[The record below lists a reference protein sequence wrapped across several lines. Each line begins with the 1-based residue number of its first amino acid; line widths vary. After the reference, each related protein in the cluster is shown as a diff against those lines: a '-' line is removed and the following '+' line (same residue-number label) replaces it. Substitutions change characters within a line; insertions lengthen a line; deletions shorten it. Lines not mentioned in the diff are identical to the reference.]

1 MLVGTCPVSNGSID
15 EKENVMSKMFMAVVA
30 GASVLAAASLAQ
42 ATPVV
47 NVPEI
52 DPASAS
58 SAVALVT
65 GGLLI
70 LAARFRK

>member
-1 MLVGTCPVSNGSID
+1 
-15 EKENVMSKMFMAVVA
+15 MSKMFMAVVA

-70 LAARFRK
+70 LAARFRRK

>member
-1 MLVGTCPVSNGSID
+1 MGKLFKAVA
-15 EKENVMSKMFMAVVA
+15 MSVFVLAT
-30 GASVLAAASLAQ
+30 ASVALADNGH
-42 ATPVV
+42 V
-47 NVPEI
+47 VPEI

-70 LAARFRK
+70 LAARFRSK

>member
-1 MLVGTCPVSNGSID
+1 
-15 EKENVMSKMFMAVVA
+15 MSKLFKAA
-30 GASVLAAASLAQ
+30 ITCAFVLATATVCLA
-42 ATPVV
+42 PPSVGP
-47 NVPEI
+47 VPEI

>member
-1 MLVGTCPVSNGSID
+1 MSKLFKAVVTGAFALAMASVAMGNGS
-15 EKENVMSKMFMAVVA
+15 
-30 GASVLAAASLAQ
+30 
-42 ATPVV
+42 V
-47 NVPEI
+47 NHVVPEI

>member
-1 MLVGTCPVSNGSID
+1 
-15 EKENVMSKMFMAVVA
+15 MSKLFKAAVT
-30 GASVLAAASLAQ
+30 GAFVLAAASLARAQ
-42 ATPVV
+42 PVV

-52 DPASAS
+52 NPASAS

-70 LAARFRK
+70 LAARFRRR